1 MRMFELKFDWSSE
14 LMLID
19 EIEIEQIVRENKE
32 HIEYIRYVGNYIK
45 FLDEN
50 KT

>member
-32 HIEYIRYVGNYIK
+32 YIEYIKYVGNYIK

-50 KT
+50 

>member
-1 MRMFELKFDWSSE
+1 MFELKFDWSSE

-19 EIEIEQIVRENKE
+19 EIEIERIVRENKE
-32 HIEYIRYVGNYIK
+32 HIEYIKYVGKYIK